1 MKSGVP
7 QKYES
12 PLCDSPA
19 VSRAPRGLGIKT
31 LRAGVLL
38 LCSLSS
44 LLFASSAL
52 GATATVGLGT
62 AEPFSVLAGSTITNT
77 GATTM
82 SGDLG
87 LYPGS
92 SVTGAP
98 GVGGATHISDPVAI
112 AAKTALTT
120 AYNDAKGR
128 PSNSGSA
135 GTDLASQ
142 EFTAGVYNAT
152 SALLLSSGSVTLN
165 AQGNPNAVFI
175 FQIGE
180 ALTTSTGTTVALTNG
195 AQACNVFWQVASSA
209 TLGGSSH
216 FVGTLMAA
224 ESITAG
230 SSATIEGRLLAE
242 TGAVTLH
249 NNTITTSTC
258 AAPSGAGT
266 ETSSGGGSTTTP
278 VVVGAV
284 VSPTTVASTPV
295 ASKTSAKK
303 AAKRKVKKR
312 ARSGKKASKGHS
324 RARPALPGKRAAF
337 TG

>member
-1 MKSGVP
+1 M
-7 QKYES
+7 
-12 PLCDSPA
+12 
-19 VSRAPRGLGIKT
+19 
-31 LRAGVLL
+31 GVLL
-38 LCSLSS
+38 LASLST
-44 LLFASSAL
+44 LLFAGSAM

-62 AEPFSVLAGSTITNT
+62 AESFSVLAGSTITNT

-98 GVGGATHISDPVAI
+98 GVGGATHINDPVAI
-112 AAKTALTT
+112 EAKTALTT
-120 AYNDAKGR
+120 AYTDAKGR

-180 ALTTSTGTTVALTNG
+180 ALTTSSGTTVALTNG

-216 FVGTLMAA
+216 FVGTIMAA

-230 SSATIEGRLLAE
+230 SAATIEGRLLAG

-266 ETSSGGGSTTTP
+266 ETSSGGGSTTSST
-278 VVVGAV
+278 VVGAV
-284 VSPTTVASTPV
+284 TSATTTTTASKPPV

-303 AAKRKVKKR
+303 AAKGKVKKR

-324 RARPALPGKRAAF
+324 PARRALPGKRAAF